1 LFRFAHIYYFYL
13 LALIPLYIGVLVLFL
28 LWKKKTL
35 SKYGDWAVIRQL
47 MPEYSL
53 GKHILKF
60 AGMAVALAC
69 LVFALADPQTG
80 SRLEKVKRKGIDLMI
95 CLDVSN
101 SMMAQDIKPN
111 RLERAKQSI
120 VRLIDNLEGDRIGI
134 IVFAGKAYTQLPIT
148 TDYAAA
154 KMFTSTIN
162 TGIVATQG
170 TAISEAIEV
179 AANGFGESKHNKAIV
194 VITDGEDH
202 EGSVLEQAEAALKKG
217 ITIYTIG
224 MGLPEGAP
232 IPVFSGNIQTGY
244 KKDRE
249 GQTIMSKLDETLLQR
264 IASIGKGMYVR
275 ATTSET
281 GLNKIFDDISKIQ
294 KSEIE
299 EKQFSDY
306 EDRFQYFVALALLIL
321 ITDLFVFERKTQW
334 LKKFRPFEKGSEQM
348 KSEK

>member
-1 LFRFAHIYYFYL
+1 MFRFAHIYYFYL
-13 LALIPLYIGVLVLFL
+13 LAVIPVFAGLLVLFL
-28 LWKKKTL
+28 LWKRRTL
-35 SKYGDWAVIRQL
+35 AKYGEWNVIRQL
-47 MPEYSL
+47 MPDYSV
-53 GKHILKF
+53 GKSIVKF
-60 AGMAVALAC
+60 MLVMMALAS
-69 LVFALADPQTG
+69 LVVALADPQTG

-120 VRLIDNLEGDRIGI
+120 VRLIDNLEGDRLGI

-154 KMFTSTIN
+154 KMFTSSIN
-162 TGIVATQG
+162 TGIVPTQG
-170 TAISEAIEV
+170 TAIAEAIEV

-202 EGSVLEQAEAALKKG
+202 EGNVLEQAEAAVKKN

-232 IPVFSGNIQTGY
+232 IPVFSGDVQTGY
-244 KKDRE
+244 RKDRE

-264 IASIGKGMYVR
+264 IASVGKGMYVR

-281 GLNKIFDDISKIQ
+281 GLSKIFDDISKIE

-306 EDRFQYFVALALLIL
+306 EDRFQYFVAFALFLLIL
-321 ITDLFVFERKTQW
+321 DLFVFERKTQW
-334 LKKFRPFEKGSEQM
+334 MKLFKPFDSD
-348 KSEK
+348 SR

>member
-1 LFRFAHIYYFYL
+1 VFRFAHIYYFYL
-13 LALIPLYIGVLVLFL
+13 LLLIPVFAGLLVLFL
-28 LWKKKTL
+28 IWKQRTL
-35 SKYGDWAVIRQL
+35 AKYGDWSVIRQL
-47 MPEYSL
+47 MPDYSA
-53 GKHILKF
+53 GKPILKF
-60 AGMAVALAC
+60 IILILAIACLIVALAN
-69 LVFALADPQTG
+69 PQTG

-120 VRLIDNLEGDRIGI
+120 VRLLDNLEGDRIGI

-154 KMFTSTIN
+154 KMFIATIN
-162 TGIVATQG
+162 TGVIPTQG
-170 TAISEAIEV
+170 TAIAAAIEMAV
-179 AANGFGESKHNKAIV
+179 NSFGESKHNKAVII
-194 VITDGEDH
+194 ITDGEDH
-202 EGSVLEQAEAALKKG
+202 EGNVLEQADAAVKKN

-232 IPVFSGNIQTGY
+232 IPVFTGDVQTGY
-244 KKDRE
+244 RKDRG
-249 GQTIMSKLDETLLQR
+249 GQTIMSKLDETLLQQV
-264 IASIGKGMYVR
+264 ASIGKGMYVR

-281 GLNKIFDDISKIQ
+281 GLKKIFDDISKIQ

-306 EDRFQYFVALALLIL
+306 EDRFQYFVALALFLLIL
-321 ITDLFVFERKTQW
+321 DLFVFERKTKW
-334 LKKFRPFEKGSEQM
+334 LQRFKPFEK
-348 KSEK
+348 